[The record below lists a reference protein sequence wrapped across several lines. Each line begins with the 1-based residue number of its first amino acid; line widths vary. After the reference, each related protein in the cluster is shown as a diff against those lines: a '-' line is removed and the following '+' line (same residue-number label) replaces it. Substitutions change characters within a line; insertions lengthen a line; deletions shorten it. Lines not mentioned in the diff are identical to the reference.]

1 MEAFEIT
8 LLFDTYGGMLTDKQR
23 EYLDMRY
30 NQDLSLGEIAQI
42 QGVSRQAVF
51 DNLNRTESLLHRME
65 ENIGCVRRDRAA
77 SAAVGK
83 IADALKML
91 EGMEDPKVLAAVEKL
106 RAATDTLKE

>member
-51 DNLNRTESLLHRME
+51 DNLSRTESLLHRME

-77 SAAVGK
+77 STAVSK
-83 IADALKML
+83 IADALKVL
-91 EGMEDPKVLAAVEKL
+91 EGSEDPKVLAAVETL
-106 RAATDTLKE
+106 RAAMDTLKE